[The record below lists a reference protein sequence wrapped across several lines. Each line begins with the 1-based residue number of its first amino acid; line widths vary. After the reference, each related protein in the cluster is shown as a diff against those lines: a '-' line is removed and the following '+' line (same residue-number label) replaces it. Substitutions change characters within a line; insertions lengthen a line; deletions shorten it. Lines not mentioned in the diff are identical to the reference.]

1 MTAVITGKS
10 QYQLWVLEGIFR
22 LWRNAALTLEKL
34 GLVKAPRGL
43 KLLLKIGTLWKR
55 SQEFILGRRS
65 LRFWI
70 SGKRLNP
77 NETSNERMN
86 ACIFR

>member
-10 QYQLWVLEGIFR
+10 QYQLWVLRGIFR
-22 LWRNAALTLEKL
+22 LWRNAALTQEKL
-34 GLVKAPRGL
+34 GLVNASRGL
-43 KLLLKIGTLWKR
+43 KLLLKIGSLWKR
-55 SQEFILGRRS
+55 SREFILGPHS

-77 NETSNERMN
+77 NETSNGRMD